1 MSASGSRGRSGS
13 RGKMGKGRSG
23 SRGKI
28 GKGRSGSRG
37 KSRSGSR
44 GRSPRRSKSRSPRNR
59 RRRRRSRS
67 RSNSR
72 RRSPSPHKKNEK
84 GFIAR
89 LDDRGFG
96 FIEPER
102 DEVDIYFHCSSVV
115 GMKFDDLRVN
125 DPVEYSSE
133 LDEKQGKPR
142 AVKVVF
148 LGDARG
154 RGRSR
159 SRSRSGGRRDRGG
172 NRGGGRRGGRY

>member
-13 RGKMGKGRSG
+13 R
-23 SRGKI
+23 

-44 GRSPRRSKSRSPRNR
+44 GRSPRRSKSRSRNR

-67 RSNSR
+67 RSGSR
-72 RRSPSPHKKNEK
+72 GRSPGAGAHKNEK

-148 LGDARG
+148 LGDR

-159 SRSRSGGRRDRGG
+159 SRSRSNGRR
-172 NRGGGRRGGRY
+172 RGGGRRGGRY